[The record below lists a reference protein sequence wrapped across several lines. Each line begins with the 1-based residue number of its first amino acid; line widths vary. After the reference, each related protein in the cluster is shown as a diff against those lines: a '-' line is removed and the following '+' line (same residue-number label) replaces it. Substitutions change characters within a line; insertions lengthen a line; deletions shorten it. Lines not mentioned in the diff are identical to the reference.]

1 MFIYKNLKG
10 NNKVILFCTFIFDL
24 KYYLFISFFPDANLN
39 QHALRSNKYYRNTCP
54 RKLKFIFLIENPNPT
69 SINEMQTKGIK

>member
-24 KYYLFISFFPDANLN
+24 KYYLFISFFLYVNFN
-39 QHALRSNKYYRNTCP
+39 RHALSPNK
-54 RKLKFIFLIENPNPT
+54 
-69 SINEMQTKGIK
+69 